1 MGSIRGGL
9 FALLIATLT
18 ASPAMASEKPF
29 NLALISPIALVKPEN
44 GVSAVRLNLIY
55 GENTSVKGLD
65 LGLINRTTTLSSG
78 LQWGFININDGDF
91 KGLQISAFN
100 YNKGTT
106 DGLQWSTFNYAGTA
120 GGLQLA
126 FLNYAQSLQGI
137 QVGLLNIAKTGGRF
151 PVMVIANWNNDI
163 GDAWQWSDEGFLP
176 IDLTNEAYQLGVN
189 YVMYALTH

>member
-1 MGSIRGGL
+1 MRSIRGGL
-9 FALLIATLT
+9 FALLIAALT

-78 LQWGFININDGDF
+78 LQWGFININDGNF

-120 GGLQLA
+120 GGTAAGVPELRTESAGNSSWPPQHC
-126 FLNYAQSLQGI
+126 QDWR
-137 QVGLLNIAKTGGRF
+137 QVSRH
-151 PVMVIANWNNDI
+151 
-163 GDAWQWSDEGFLP
+163 GDRELEEVTRP
-176 IDLTNEAYQLGVN
+176 Y
-189 YVMYALTH
+189 M